1 LRAETQRSRQEQC
14 GDRDRARRCLGRGL
28 FLDPTAPFGG
38 FKNSGY
44 GRDLGEEALLGNTQT
59 KSVWVNLE

>member
-1 LRAETQRSRQEQC
+1 MTAIVPGGALAE
-14 GDRDRARRCLGRGL
+14 GF

>member
-1 LRAETQRSRQEQC
+1 MTAIVPGGALAE
-14 GDRDRARRCLGRGL
+14 GF

-38 FKNSGY
+38 VKNSGY

-59 KSVWVNLE
+59 DLVWVNLE